1 MQNLYHKPKSAETR
15 ENVKQHC
22 PMHRW
27 KSNSNLKSLG
37 LQLMGAGAPL
47 PSGAQIQS
55 ELRDLDP
62 KQTRALGLNGN
73 IPRILDCNRV

>member
-22 PMHRW
+22 PLHRW
-27 KSNSNLKSLG
+27 KSNSNLNSLG

>member
-1 MQNLYHKPKSAETR
+1 MRNLYHKPKSAETR
-15 ENVKQHC
+15 KNMKQHC
-22 PMHRW
+22 PLHHW

-37 LQLMGAGAPL
+37 LQLMGAGTPL
-47 PSGAQIQS
+47 PSGAQIQA

-73 IPRILDCNRV
+73 IPRILYCNSV